1 MSRRGKRE
9 IITGVEVG
17 TKTIKALVGE
27 YRDDDVISV
36 LGVVEQPSLGV
47 RKGRI
52 ENERQVASQLGQVFR
67 ELQDA
72 AKQEITDNLFV
83 AVTGAHIGTV
93 VSSGSIRIHDPATGV
108 TRDEV
113 ENVIE
118 TAQTY
123 SLGSQQELLHL
134 CDRPIR
140 LPDGREE
147 VSPIGLP
154 VSKIEADC
162 LLVFGMAEAL
172 ETTRELFRQVLG
184 DVPICPLFSGVAA
197 GLAALAPGDIE
208 HGAMVIDFGGGVTE
222 YSVYKSPGCF
232 YTGQVTVGYDHLVN
246 DLHVGLKLES
256 NECAALLREL
266 PRHGSVILKDDS
278 GSRRMPIGVGVTSK
292 RMVPVATV
300 ERIVDLRLREL
311 FTVIRDDLRAQCALE
326 RVDRGIKLCGG
337 GALLPGIAQ
346 LVNDVFDRP
355 VEIVGPRLVVGERSQ
370 LLQSPRFMTPVGLL
384 RLGHIMLANEQEESG
399 PFWHQLRSECHRMF
413 SLFKDVFRI

>member
-83 AVTGAHIGTV
+83 AVTGAHVGTV
-93 VSSGSIRIHDPATGV
+93 VSSGSIRIHDPETGV
-108 TRDEV
+108 TREDV

-118 TAQTY
+118 TAQTHN
-123 SLGSQQELLHL
+123 LGSQQELLHL

-140 LPDGREE
+140 LPDGREA
-147 VSPIGLP
+147 VAPIGVP
-154 VSKIEADC
+154 ASKIEADC
-162 LLVFGMAEAL
+162 LLVFGMTEAL
-172 ETTRELFRQVLG
+172 ETTRDLFRQVLG
-184 DVPICPLFSGVAA
+184 DVPIWPLFSGVAS
-197 GLAALAPGDIE
+197 GLAALAPSDIE
-208 HGAMVIDFGGGVTE
+208 HGALVIDVGGGVTE

-266 PRHGSVILKDDS
+266 PRHGSVILKDD
-278 GSRRMPIGVGVTSK
+278 GGKRRMPIGSGVTSK
-292 RMVPVATV
+292 RTVPVSTV
-300 ERIVDLRLREL
+300 EHIVDLRLREL
-311 FTVIRDDLRAQCALE
+311 FTIIRDDLRAQCALE

-337 GALLPGIAQ
+337 GALLPGIEQ
-346 LVNDVFDRP
+346 LVNDVFDRQ
-355 VEIVGPRLVVGERSQ
+355 VEIAGPRLVVGERSQ
-370 LLQSPRFMTPVGLL
+370 LLQSPRFVTPVGLL

-399 PFWHQLRSECHRMF
+399 PFWHQLRSECRRMF